1 MGWGQLVWSPSP
13 AAEPFSRREAR
24 AEGAVSG
31 EYVHPARMCLSVL
44 GLLSDE
50 RPRISSY
57 SLAWLVR
64 CDAAPGSETGQSTPA
79 GRQSS
84 ASESCDPS

>member
-1 MGWGQLVWSPSP
+1 MGGGQLVWSPSP

-50 RPRISSY
+50 HPPY
-57 SLAWLVR
+57 LQLQLGLAGSL
-64 CDAAPGSETGQSTPA
+64 
-79 GRQSS
+79 
-84 ASESCDPS
+84 